1 MAAVTITVI
10 KLPLLSMDKNLT
22 ISCKMCVLTSPLCRK
37 MVSKLVDDGLSF
49 CALLLLLL
57 LLLVVVV
64 LLVLVV
70 VLMLLLVV
78 LLDMNLLK
86 GMVEDCAIG

>member
-1 MAAVTITVI
+1 
-10 KLPLLSMDKNLT
+10 MDKNLT

-57 LLLVVVV
+57 LV
-64 LLVLVV
+64 
-70 VLMLLLVV
+70 LLVV

-86 GMVEDCAIG
+86 GMVEDCASG

>member
-1 MAAVTITVI
+1 
-10 KLPLLSMDKNLT
+10 
-22 ISCKMCVLTSPLCRK
+22 MCVLTPPLCRK

-57 LLLVVVV
+57 LLL
-64 LLVLVV
+64 
-70 VLMLLLVV
+70 